1 MALPKLNDVPKYE
14 LVIPSTGKTVS
25 FRPFLVKEQKVLL
38 MALESQDDKQ
48 VLNAIVNT
56 ITACLYDNVK
66 FDSLT
71 TFDIEYLFT
80 QIRAKSVG
88 ENSTVNLKCMECE
101 ELNEVV
107 VPLDDIKVNI
117 TNTDKIV
124 KINDQFSV
132 EMKYPKYS
140 AILLNTDNKESESF
154 TESLYEMA
162 IMCLGYLITEDERV
176 NFDDEPRESIE
187 GFLENLTAS
196 QFENIITFINNI
208 PKLTHDIEYECSS
221 CNHNN
226 VITLQGIQ
234 DFF

>member
-38 MALESQDDKQ
+38 MALESQDEKQ
-48 VLNAIVNT
+48 VLNAIVST
-56 ITACLYDNVK
+56 ITSCLYDNIR

-88 ENSTVNLKCMECE
+88 EKSTVNLKCMECE
-101 ELNEVV
+101 ELNEVII
-107 VPLDDIKVNI
+107 PLDDIKVNMG
-117 TNTDKIV
+117 NVDKII
-124 KINDQFSV
+124 KINDKFSI

-140 AILLNTDNKESESF
+140 AILLAPEEKQGDSF
-154 TESLYEMA
+154 TEAIYEMA
-162 IMCLGYLITEDERV
+162 VMCLGYLITEEERI
-176 NFDDEPRESIE
+176 NFDDEPRESID
-187 GFLENLTAS
+187 GFLENLTAN
-196 QFENIITFINNI
+196 QFEQIMEFVNNI
-208 PKLTHDIEYECSS
+208 PKLTHDVEYTCDK
-221 CNHNN
+221 CNHDNK
-226 VITLQGIQ
+226 ITLQGIQ